1 MSIEQR
7 RHIRF
12 SLDIPAI
19 RYTKYGEKVETVINQ
34 ISIGGCLME
43 TEENLFVGE
52 EFRLEIQLP
61 NKNRLPLF
69 CKVLYKMDEMGI
81 GAKFLNITRFEQ
93 ELLAKIISHSLEAS
107 NLPVQVSPLQNPSKI
122 YPNKEPRITDPRTQ
136 KEEIL
141 ERILSNEN

>member
-19 RYTKYGEKVETVINQ
+19 RYTKYSEKLEITINQ
-34 ISIGGCLME
+34 ISIGGCLVE
-43 TEENLFVGE
+43 TDEGIFVGE
-52 EFRLEIQLP
+52 EFRLEVQLP
-61 NKNRLPLF
+61 NKNWLPLY
-69 CKVLYKMDEMGI
+69 CKALYKMENVGT

-93 ELLAKIISHSLEAS
+93 ELLAKIISHSLEKS
-107 NLPVQVSPLQNPSKI
+107 NLPVQISPFQSPSKI
-122 YPNKEPRITDPRTQ
+122 NKNKEPRITDSRLK

-141 ERILSNEN
+141 ERILSSEN

>member
-19 RYTKYGEKVETVINQ
+19 RYSKYGERVETVINQ
-34 ISIGGCLME
+34 ISIGGCLVE
-43 TEENLFVGE
+43 TEENIFVGE

-61 NKNRLPLF
+61 NKNWLPLY
-69 CKVLYKMDEMGI
+69 CKVLYKTEDVGL

-93 ELLAKIISHSLEAS
+93 ELLAKVISHSLEAL
-107 NLPVQVSPLQNPSKI
+107 NLPVKLSPPQNPTKI
-122 YPNKEPRITDPRTQ
+122 YKKKEPQIIDPRAQ
-136 KEEIL
+136 KEKIL
-141 ERILSNEN
+141 E